1 MLFKE
6 VLLWSPPHQSNTMTG
21 PQNPAVSRHTF
32 DKRLPGPPAKA
43 IIIGLL
49 DHLQLPKMQLSL
61 VNGAVAAQLLI
72 TQLTTYQ

>member
-1 MLFKE
+1 MFHGDFTYRHKHGSRKMLFKE

-32 DKRLPGPPAKA
+32 DKRLPGTPAKA

-49 DHLQLPKMQLSL
+49 DHLQLPKIQ
-61 VNGAVAAQLLI
+61 
-72 TQLTTYQ
+72 